1 VKDTRRPTQIDLEF
15 IREVIHR
22 QKVRRPTLHFTLRN
36 MMVQE
41 RRHRRMQI

>member
-1 VKDTRRPTQIDLEF
+1 MRRPTQIDLEF

-22 QKVRRPTLHFTLRN
+22 RSTLHFTLRN

-41 RRHRRMQI
+41 RRHRRIQI